1 MAGGTVFCAAAT
13 AASNLTTTTFLH
25 NQTPPSTSSQ
35 PPLDS
40 LFLSASSPFLGSRSI
55 VSFGDVQGGKGCN
68 DSFFR
73 PYDENGDED
82 MDEYFHQPE
91 KKRRLSVEQVKFLE
105 KSFDEE
111 NKLEPERKIWLA
123 KELGLQP
130 RQVAI
135 WFQNRRARWKT
146 KQMEKDY
153 DSLQTS
159 YNDLKANY
167 DNLLREKDKLK
178 AEVAR
183 LTEKVLGREKNES
196 HLEQAETNGLQEPLH
211 KSLVDSASEGEG
223 SKVTFEACK
232 QEDISSAKSD
242 IFDSSESPQY
252 TDGVHSALLET
263 GDSSYVFEPDRSDV
277 SQDEEDN
284 LSKTLLPHY
293 IFPKLEDV
301 DYSDPPHGSCNF
313 GIPEEDQAIWS
324 WPY

>member
-1 MAGGTVFCAAAT
+1 MAGGTVFS
-13 AASNLTTTTFLH
+13 AASNLTTLLP
-25 NQTPPSTSSQ
+25 NQTPPSTSQ
-35 PPLDS
+35 PLDS
-40 LFLSASSPFLGSRSI
+40 LFQSSSSSFLGSRSI
-55 VSFGDVQGGKGCN
+55 LSFGDVQGGKGCN
-68 DSFFR
+68 ESLFLS
-73 PYDENGDED
+73 YDENGDED
-82 MDEYFHQPE
+82 MDEYFYQPE
-91 KKRRLSVEQVKFLE
+91 KKRRLSVEQVQFLE

-111 NKLEPERKIWLA
+111 NKLEPERKIRLA

-153 DSLQTS
+153 DSLQAC

-167 DNLLREKDKLK
+167 DDLLREKDKLK

-183 LTEKVLGREKNES
+183 LTEKVLGREKPEEGNF
-196 HLEQAETNGLQEPLH
+196 EQAETKGLQEPLQ
-211 KSLVDSASEGEG
+211 KSMIDSASEGEG
-223 SKVTFEACK
+223 SKVSIGACK
-232 QEDISSAKSD
+232 QEDTSSAKSD
-242 IFDSSESPQY
+242 MFDSSESPHY

-263 GDSSYVFEPDRSDV
+263 GDSSYVFEPDHSDV

-284 LSKTLLPHY
+284 LRKTLLPHY

-301 DYSDPPHGSCNF
+301 GYSDPPHSSCHF

-324 WPY
+324 WSY